1 MSFLWADLTAYLL
14 KIRMDEVCQGFVG
27 MDGVYAAQARM
38 REGKN
43 TGEIWGLAVWF
54 SPILAV

>member
-1 MSFLWADLTAYLL
+1 
-14 KIRMDEVCQGFVG
+14 MDEACKGFVG

-43 TGEIWGLAVWF
+43 TGEIRGLV
-54 SPILAV
+54 V